1 MTGEYLPDSYTF
13 DTEMVIEPIRKAS
26 VLRTLGIPI
35 KTVLKSTE
43 KQVVIDTI
51 VDDPKIGIAPE
62 PFVGVRSTNQ
72 ITQATKKV
80 PIWSAPLSYP
90 WDELERID
98 SSVLPFNQRVGI
110 VGTYLAQYEQAHAF
124 ASTTVGVR
132 DSDSIAFVE
141 GGTAVTTLTLA
152 SGDAAIAGLR
162 SEIGVLTS
170 RYGSL
175 KNRPLILALNN
186 VAYAVAVALV
196 SSKTDKTFLQMAK
209 EELELQGGPG
219 SGFVVIAELACA
231 LTVSDDIVTITN
243 NVNES
248 MALFLVDANHF
259 EIYASAIDT
268 RSKPVNTL
276 EGLNMNIV
284 ERWMPFMHDALSF
297 KYILNAPIV

>member
-1 MTGEYLPDSYTF
+1 MTGAYLPDSYTF

-35 KTVLKSTE
+35 KSVLKSTE

-51 VDDPKIGIAPE
+51 TDDPKIGIAPE

-98 SSVLPFNQRVGI
+98 SSILPFNARVGI
-110 VGTYLAQYEQAHAF
+110 VGTYLAKYEQAHAF
-124 ASTTVGVR
+124 AYSTAGVR
-132 DSDSIAFVE
+132 DSDSIPFVQ
-141 GGTAVTTLTLA
+141 GGTAVTTLDLA
-152 SGDAAIAGLR
+152 SGDDAIAGLR
-162 SEIGVLTS
+162 EEIAVLTT

-175 KNRPLILALNN
+175 KNRPLILAFNN
-186 VAYAVAVALV
+186 VAYSIAMKLV
-196 SSKTDKTFLQMAK
+196 SSKTDKTFLQMA
-209 EELELQGGPG
+209 LEDLLLHGGAG
-219 SGFVVIAELACA
+219 SGFVVIQELGNA
-231 LTVSDDIVTITN
+231 LTVDDDIVIITDSTT
-243 NVNES
+243 ET

-259 EIYASAIDT
+259 EIYASAIDV

-276 EGLNMNIV
+276 EGLKMNIV
-284 ERWMPFMHDALSF
+284 ERWMPFMHDPLAF
-297 KYILNAPIV
+297 KYRLDTPIT

>member
-1 MTGEYLPDSYTF
+1 MAGEYLPNSYTF
-13 DTEMVIEPIRKAS
+13 DTAMVIEPIRKAS

-35 KTVLKSTE
+35 KSVLTSTE
-43 KQVVIDTI
+43 KSVVIKT
-51 VDDPKIGIAPE
+51 VTDDPKIGIAPE

-72 ITQATKKV
+72 ITEVRKQV

-90 WDELERID
+90 WDELVNIENSI
-98 SSVLPFNQRVGI
+98 LPFNQRVGI

-124 ASTTVGVR
+124 AASTTGVR
-132 DSDSIAFVE
+132 DSDSIPFVQ

-162 SEIGVLTS
+162 EEIGVLVT

-175 KNRPLILALNN
+175 KNRPLILAFNN
-186 VAYAVAVALV
+186 VSFAIAVKLV
-196 SSKTDKTFLQMAK
+196 SSKTDKTFLSMAQ
-209 EELELQGGPG
+209 EELLLQGGAG
-219 SGFVVIAELACA
+219 SGFVIIAELACA

-243 NVNES
+243 NTNES
-248 MALFLVDANHF
+248 IALMLVDENHF
-259 EIYASAIDT
+259 EIYASDVDQ
-268 RSKPVNTL
+268 RSKAVNTL

-284 ERWMPFMHDALSF
+284 ERWMPYVHDALSF